1 MFLNHPS
8 IFPTVLRSPAAPP
21 PAPSRAEFLLG
32 DAYESLPSP

>member
-8 IFPTVLRSPAAPP
+8 IFPTVLRSPARPP
-21 PAPSRAEFLLG
+21 PPSRAAFFLG